1 MLMVCGA
8 GRAAPPVHLS
18 GSAEVEGATGYD
30 TNLFLQIAASPDS
43 PNYHAYSGAFLRL
56 HPVLTG
62 ASVGSGFRFELR
74 YGVDVTQT
82 FGAGRLYLQDADLS
96 LSIPELGP
104 LGLRA
109 AVTGGRFDAGQFG
122 TDSFWSWGG
131 RGQLTLRAHETVRA
145 SATYE
150 IDWRHFVD
158 ATALQVRGDLGQSAR
173 LAAIWSPAP
182 ALDLSLDGEYMSL
195 RSDVV
200 DATQPAGQLGRFR
213 GGIGVAYIPVA
224 TVTTSASAWAGTQ
237 SSDGAETDRQFGGA
251 LAVSHRAGAAVDLV
265 VRYDLLLNRAV
276 AVTSSDYARHVLTLA
291 LVGHLSPSPSRASA
305 PVAEEGPVP
314 LSPLVQGSRV
324 RFRLRARG
332 AATVS
337 VIGSWNDWA
346 SEQPEQQL
354 RATRDLELW
363 EGWVEVGG
371 GDHRYH
377 FLVDGRPTRPVDAP
391 RYLPDGFGGE
401 DGALA
406 VDADSVYR
414 R

>member
-8 GRAAPPVHLS
+8 GWAAPVHLS
-18 GSAEVEGATGYD
+18 GSAEIEGASGYD

-74 YGVDVTQT
+74 YGGELTQT

-104 LGLRA
+104 LGLRVA
-109 AVTGGRFDAGQFG
+109 ATGGRFDAGQFS

-131 RGQLTLRAHETVRA
+131 RGQLTVRARETLRAA
-145 SATYE
+145 ATYE

-158 ATALQVRGDLGQSAR
+158 ATALQLRGDLGQSAR
-173 LAAIWSPAP
+173 LAAIWSAAP
-182 ALDLSLDGEYMSL
+182 TLDLSLDGEYLSL
-195 RSDVV
+195 RSDPF
-200 DATQPAGQLGRFR
+200 DTTQPGGQLRRFR
-213 GGIGVAYIPVA
+213 GGVGAAYIPVA
-224 TVTTSASAWAGTQ
+224 TVTSSASVWAGAQ
-237 SSDGAETDRQFGGA
+237 SSDGAETDRQLGGA
-251 LAVSHRAGAAVDLV
+251 LAASVRAGASFDIII
-265 VRYDLLLNRAV
+265 RYDLLFNRAV
-276 AVTSSDYARHVLTLA
+276 AATSSDYARHVLTLA
-291 LVGHLSPSPSRASA
+291 VVGHLTPARAAAAPADGGQA
-305 PVAEEGPVP
+305 PVTEGA
-314 LSPLVQGSRV
+314 RV
-324 RFRLRARG
+324 RFRLRAPG
-332 AATVS
+332 AASVS

-346 SEQPEQQL
+346 SDQPGQQL
-354 RATRDLELW
+354 RATRDPELW
-363 EGWVEVGG
+363 EGWVDVGAG
-371 GDHRYH
+371 AFRYH
-377 FLVDGRPTRPVDAP
+377 FMVDGRPMRPVDAP
-391 RYLPDGFGGE
+391 RYVPDGFGGE